1 MESTIEKVQALMK
14 ARQYA
19 EAIALLAELDGPQV
33 WHLRAIAY
41 LQLSDFDKA
50 ANSLEKALE
59 RYPNHPELLSE
70 RGVLYI
76 HLRKYSLALL
86 DMDMAAEI
94 DPGNPYRYSSRA
106 YLKERMGDLEG
117 AMQDYERALTIDPD
131 DAVSHNNLGL
141 LLEKAGRQSAAM
153 RSFLKADA
161 LNNSMPLPGAPGF
174 APAKESEWDD
184 ASLEPQVKGGVLQT
198 MLTTLKSQQMR
209 KEFFKWLLGKR

>member
-14 ARQYA
+14 ARQYN
-19 EAIALLAELDGPQV
+19 EALALLAELDEPQA
-33 WHLRAIAY
+33 WHLRAISY

-50 ANSLEKALE
+50 GNCLEKALE
-59 RYPNHPELLSE
+59 RFPNHPELLSE

-86 DMDMAAEI
+86 DMDMAANL
-94 DPGNPYRYSSRA
+94 DPKNPYRYSSRA

-117 AMQDYERALTIDPD
+117 AMQDYERALTLDPD
-131 DAVSHNNLGL
+131 DAVSYNNLGL

-174 APAKESEWDD
+174 APAKETESDEMEN
-184 ASLEPQVKGGVLQT
+184 EPEVKGGVLQT
-198 MLTTLKSQQMR
+198 MLTTLSNQKLR
-209 KEFFKWLLGKR
+209 KEFFRWLLGKR